1 MMVVRAIRGAT
12 TAQENTK
19 ESILATTKEL
29 LEAIV
34 RANDL
39 HLDDIIS
46 AFFTT
51 TQDLNAEFPP
61 VAARKLG
68 WVNVGLMC
76 SHEMLVPDAQGKCI
90 RVMVHFNTDK
100 SADEISNV
108 YLREA
113 VNLRKRGFEDVPEC

>member
-1 MMVVRAIRGAT
+1 MTVVRAIRGAT
-12 TAQENTK
+12 TARENTK
-19 ESILATTKEL
+19 ESILESTREL
-29 LEAIV
+29 LEEIV
-34 RANDL
+34 KVNDL
-39 HLDDIIS
+39 QQEGIIS

-68 WVNVGLMC
+68 WVNVALMC
-76 SHEMLVPDAQGKCI
+76 SHEMLVPAAQVKCI

-100 SADEISNV
+100 SADEIVNV

-113 VNLRKRGFEDVPEC
+113 VNLRKRGFEEVAE

>member
-1 MMVVRAIRGAT
+1 MTVVRAIRGAT
-12 TAQENTK
+12 TARENTK
-19 ESILATTKEL
+19 ESILESTREL
-29 LEAIV
+29 LEEIV
-34 RANDL
+34 KVNDL
-39 HLDDIIS
+39 QQEGIIS

-68 WVNVGLMC
+68 WVNVALMC
-76 SHEMLVPDAQGKCI
+76 SHEMLVPDAQVKCI

-100 SADEISNV
+100 SADEVVNV

-113 VNLRKRGFEDVPEC
+113 VNLRKRGFEEMAE